1 MGRADFKLLD
11 GIFSG
16 FKLEGFL
23 HFSFSIHFLSKE
35 SKASLLVSS
44 ITEGPSSDPSL
55 DKAPGSVSPSPLSF
69 FLQRPFVL
77 NLLEGEGL

>member
-23 HFSFSIHFLSKE
+23 HFSFSTHFLSTE
-35 SKASLLVSS
+35 SKPSLLVSS
-44 ITEGPSSDPSL
+44 TTEGPSSDPSL
-55 DKAPGSVSPSPLSF
+55 DEAPGSVSPSPLSF